1 MKATAGAHRRI
12 SKQRLIENGYFYLF
26 LGPWIV
32 GFLSFQLGPILA
44 SLGLTFAK
52 WEIISAP
59 KLVGLDNWR
68 HVFGDALFW
77 QALKVTTLYTAGAV
91 PLGLASSLLLA
102 LLLNN
107 NVRGM
112 AFFRTL
118 CYLPSVTAG
127 VAVALLWVWI
137 FTPDFGLLNY
147 LLSIVGIHGPRWL
160 FDARW
165 VLPAFIIMSIWGVG
179 GSMLIYLSGL
189 QSIPTLL
196 YEAAAIDGA
205 NWWHKFRH
213 VTIPMLTPVIF
224 FNLIMGVI
232 GSFQVFT
239 SSYLMTNGGPGYA
252 SLFYVLY
259 LYRCA
264 FQFFKMGYAA
274 TLAWILL
281 LIIGCLTLVLF
292 KTSGWV
298 YYEASTSGGR

>member
-1 MKATAGAHRRI
+1 MRANARAHGRI
-12 SKQRLIENGYFYLF
+12 SRQRLMENAYFFLF
-26 LGPWIV
+26 LAPWII
-32 GFLSFQLGPILA
+32 GFASFQLGPILA
-44 SLGLTFAK
+44 SLGLTVAK
-52 WEIISAP
+52 WEVISAP
-59 KLVGLDNWR
+59 KFVGLDNWR
-68 HVFGDALFW
+68 RVFTDPLFW
-77 QALKVTTLYTAGAV
+77 QSLKVTTLYTAGAV
-91 PLGLASSLLLA
+91 PLGLAASLFLA
-102 LLLNN
+102 ILLNN

-127 VAVALLWVWI
+127 VAVALLWIWI

-147 LLSIVGIHGPRWL
+147 FLSLIGIQGPRWL
-160 FDARW
+160 FDSKW
-165 VLPAFIIMSIWGVG
+165 VLPAFVIMSLWGVG

-196 YEAAAIDGA
+196 YEAASIDGA
-205 NWWHKFRH
+205 NWFHKFVH

-239 SSYLMTNGGPGYA
+239 SSFIMTNGGPGYA

-281 LIIGCLTLVLF
+281 LIIGFLTLVLF